1 MPHKFTNDY
10 NVLIHPRIL
19 KALEINSST
28 QNIAYGLDSHSQK
41 ASEYIKSIFGC
52 KDASIHFL
60 AGGTQTNMVM
70 ISSAL
75 RSYQGVISTTTGHI
89 NVHETAAIESS
100 GHKIITVSGRDGK
113 IYPEDIESTM
123 DHYGD
128 EHMVKPGMVYISNST
143 EIGTIYYK
151 DELINLRK
159 VCDKYNLYLYMDGAR
174 LGSALTS
181 KDNNVDPSLLGQVC
195 DAFYIGGTKN
205 GLLFGEALV
214 VVNKELQKD
223 FRYIIKN
230 KGAMLAKGYALGIQ
244 FEEAFKDGLYFDIA
258 KSTNEIADYLK
269 EKLNNIGF
277 LTSKSPTNQ
286 IFVKFNNDIAEKI
299 INRYSTE
306 LWDKGERESILRF
319 VVSFITTREDVD
331 ELINY
336 LITLL

>member
-1 MPHKFTNDY
+1 
-10 NVLIHPRIL
+10 
-19 KALEINSST
+19 
-28 QNIAYGLDSHSQK
+28 
-41 ASEYIKSIFGC
+41 
-52 KDASIHFL
+52 
-60 AGGTQTNMVM
+60 
-70 ISSAL
+70 
-75 RSYQGVISTTTGHI
+75 
-89 NVHETAAIESS
+89 
-100 GHKIITVSGRDGK
+100 
-113 IYPEDIESTM
+113 
-123 DHYGD
+123 
-128 EHMVKPGMVYISNST
+128 
-143 EIGTIYYK
+143 
-151 DELINLRK
+151 
-159 VCDKYNLYLYMDGAR
+159 MDGAR

-181 KDNNVDPSLLGQVC
+181 KDNDVDPSLLGQVC

-277 LTSKSPTNQ
+277 LTPKSPTNQ